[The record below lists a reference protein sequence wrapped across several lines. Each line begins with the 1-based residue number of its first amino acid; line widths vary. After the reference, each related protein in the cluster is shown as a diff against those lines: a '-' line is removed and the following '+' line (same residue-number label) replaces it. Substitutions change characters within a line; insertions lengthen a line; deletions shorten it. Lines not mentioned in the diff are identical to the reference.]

1 MVIHKCGQDSQPNAA
16 ANPRQPAGS
25 ALYTTNRS
33 QLASRP
39 ICHPRFVVWRR
50 FGMKQHC
57 PKLTVFV
64 AHSQP
69 FCNIRDALPN
79 IARRTGGGCDVS
91 EGSGP
96 ERWLSE
102 ARFDR
107 ANAGQYPHTVARKS
121 AIRLRSEHQAR
132 RLRRVP
138 SETQSLSRRR
148 VGKRDPPARGTGS
161 NTMPD
166 AARRE
171 SWQRASGPSSRITGA
186 VPACTASA
194 CGCGPG
200 PAGPSCRI
208 GVARADAR

>member
-1 MVIHKCGQDSQPNAA
+1 MWTGQPLSCRNLPPTACGTGARYNQQKSAGLEADLPSSLRCLAPFRSETALPE
-16 ANPRQPAGS
+16 ANSFR
-25 ALYTTNRS
+25 R
-33 QLASRP
+33 SRP
-39 ICHPRFVVWRR
+39 TVPQHSRGFEEHCSADWWR
-50 FGMKQHC
+50 
-57 PKLTVFV
+57 
-64 AHSQP
+64 
-69 FCNIRDALPN
+69 
-79 IARRTGGGCDVS
+79 CDVS
-91 EGSGP
+91 ERSGP
-96 ERWLSE
+96 DRHLSR

-186 VPACTASA
+186 VPACTASV

-208 GVARADAR
+208 GVARAVAR